1 VLTAL
6 VCHPF
11 ADARL
16 LLPEFVSGPHQPLL
30 PATSF
35 APVGYCI
42 LPGRPG
48 TVTLPVA
55 YSRGWT
61 LNGRPA
67 GRLADGQTGVRAP
80 AEGGIAHYDPFAG
93 VAASEIGSLAHSL
106 RSRAL
111 HSLRGE
117 SGHPAVPPAAQT
129 AGGPLA
135 PLISCR
141 AEMKLRRNSPFL
153 TISQDP
159 SSRKTP

>member
-11 ADARL
+11 AGARL

-30 PATSF
+30 PATAF
-35 APVGYCI
+35 APVDYCI

-61 LNGRPA
+61 LNGHPA
-67 GRLADGQTGVRAP
+67 ERLADGQTGVRAP

-93 VAASEIGSLAHSL
+93 VAASEIGSLAAL
-106 RSRAL
+106 LAVAGLALNAQRKRAPGRSAPPHR
-111 HSLRGE
+111 
-117 SGHPAVPPAAQT
+117 PPADHSHLSSPV
-129 AGGPLA
+129 GP
-135 PLISCR
+135 R
-141 AEMKLRRNSPFL
+141 
-153 TISQDP
+153 
-159 SSRKTP
+159 